1 MISGGHHKNI
11 FAVNLGQ
18 LTLDRDI
25 KKLADEVSILQKGL
39 SELTEGENGDNELNR
54 VVKELSK
61 TETELEFLKQKMTDN
76 ERQVK
81 QFKSSNADSQSLI
94 QGLEKTQSEQDKQ
107 IQQLS

>member
-81 QFKSSNADSQSLI
+81 QFKISNADSQSLI

-107 IQQLS
+107 I